1 MECMDIQAN
10 PGPSQTSNI
19 TDLRSSAPVSEGN
32 LNYILPTSAD
42 RKVYNRTDL
51 LALRSCKYG
60 QETQKL
66 FMRLKTNG
74 IFRYRGP
81 RRYQGWS
88 SVKRKPIPTLS
99 ERKFR
104 HARGNYSDY
113 HAGDSQNKTVNFGVL
128 AAYQSLKIPNP
139 MINLLYYQPTTM
151 IVYLHLVEF
160 HLPLVWLDIINL
172 VQGAVVLILIIS

>member
-1 MECMDIQAN
+1 MDIQAN

-42 RKVYNRTDL
+42 RKVYNRTDV

-66 FMRLKTNG
+66 LMRLKTNG
-74 IFRYRGP
+74 IFRYE
-81 RRYQGWS
+81 GWS
-88 SVKRKPIPTLS
+88 SVKRKLIPTLS
-99 ERKFR
+99 EYKFG

-113 HAGDSQNKTVNFGVL
+113 HARDSQNKTVNFGVL
-128 AAYQSLKIPNP
+128 PSLPKLKDPKPYDKPI
-139 MINLLYYQPTTM
+139 ILSTM
-151 IVYLHLVEF
+151 VVYLHLEEF
-160 HLPLVWLDIINL
+160 HLSLVWLDIINL